1 VSDALPRRGRSVL
14 EEGVLCYLA
23 VRTPF
28 GPHVTPLVYV
38 ADRGAVWITTSRRSV
53 KARAWRGDP
62 SVAGLVRGSGGTV
75 TFRGSVRTYDVLDP
89 STWPAAARSGPR
101 ILRAATRFTLKNA
114 RFFTGYAIDARQVPF
129 AWTPPGRVF
138 AEIRP
143 DSGWILRSD
152 GRPEEGWGQWSLPAG
167 RTRRYRASFP
177 PGGRGA
183 EGERRTPA
191 TVREAVGGSGD
202 GVLAVEVDGRLTVL
216 PVRWRWV
223 AGRDAVDAV
232 LPADAHELAGPGSGF
247 PAALV
252 VDRASQW
259 RASEMRGILM
269 QGTARAFSPSLTRRG
284 RPALLDRMARVGGGY
299 GLDDLAMVRL
309 EPSRTVWWAGWTSG
323 TVVQPL
329 GRRADR

>member
-1 VSDALPRRGRSVL
+1 
-14 EEGVLCYLA
+14 VLCYLA
-23 VRTPF
+23 VLTPF

-53 KARAWRGDP
+53 KARAWRGEP
-62 SVAGLVRGSGGTV
+62 SVAGLIRGSGRTV
-75 TFRGSVRTYDVLDP
+75 TFRGSVRTYDFLDP

-101 ILRAATRFTLKNA
+101 ILRAATRFTMKNA

-152 GRPEEGWGQWSLPAG
+152 GRPQEGWGQWSWPVG
-167 RTRRYRASFP
+167 TRRKYRASFP
-177 PGGRGA
+177 SGGRAAGMD
-183 EGERRTPA
+183 RRTPA
-191 TVREAVGGSGD
+191 IVREAVGGSGE

-216 PVRWRWV
+216 PVVWRW
-223 AGRDAVDAV
+223 APGRGAIDAV
-232 LPADAHELAGPGSGF
+232 LSADNYDLAGAGSSF

-252 VDRASQW
+252 VDHASQW
-259 RASEMRGILM
+259 RASDMRGILV
-269 QGTARAFSPSLTRRG
+269 QGTARAFSPSQTRRG

-299 GLDDLAMVRL
+299 GWDDLAMVRI

-323 TVVQPL
+323 TVVPPPR
-329 GRRADR
+329 RRADR